1 MNQLNRLFA
10 GRPGA
15 VARPAL
21 SGGSSSGARPFGA
34 YERMLALRYMR
45 SRRSRWLPSAI
56 AGLSV
61 TGITVGVMALIVV
74 MSVMNGM
81 RDEMISKLIG
91 VNGHIFV
98 QPIDTPLTDY
108 RELTKQLKAIP
119 GVTFAFPM
127 VESAAGISSPQQQ
140 TGALV
145 RGVTEEDLKRLPG
158 IVGNVRQGTLEH
170 FDDRD
175 NPGVVLG
182 QRMAET
188 LGVQTGDKV
197 SILTAKG
204 AQTPFGVT
212 PRLKAY
218 PVKAI
223 YQSGLYD
230 FDQLIVFMPLAEAQA
245 FFDRPDEANIIEGF
259 VAHPDKVDDVRAAI
273 VQTVTRPIMLTDWR
287 QRYKSFFDVLKVES
301 DAIFL
306 ILAIIVAVASLL
318 IVQGLILLVKDKGRD
333 IAILRTMGA
342 TRGSILRVFIL
353 TGLSIGAIG
362 AVLGAALGVPL
373 ALQLEDIRAFINRT
387 FGLNLFPADVY
398 HLSQLP
404 SSLDPHEVIGVAIMT
419 LCLSFLA
426 TLYPAWRAARLDP
439 VEALRH
445 E

>member
-1 MNQLNRLFA
+1 MTQLSSFFTRRGA
-10 GRPGA
+10 GAAESATAGSAAAGPG
-15 VARPAL
+15 
-21 SGGSSSGARPFGA
+21 PFGA

-56 AGLSV
+56 AGLSI
-61 TGITVGVMALIVV
+61 TGIAVGVMALIVV

-98 QPIDTPLTDY
+98 QPVDTPLTDY
-108 RELTKQLKAIP
+108 REVTAQLEKIP
-119 GVTFAFPM
+119 GVTLAFPM
-127 VESAAGISSPQQQ
+127 VENAAGISSQQQQ

-145 RGVTEEDLKRLPG
+145 RGVTEADLKRLPG
-158 IVGNVRQGTLEH
+158 IVGNVKQGTLEH
-170 FDDRD
+170 FDDEI
-175 NPGVVLG
+175 GVVLG
-182 QRMAET
+182 QRMAEV
-188 LGVQTGDKV
+188 LGVQVGDKV
-197 SILTAKG
+197 SILTARG
-204 AQTPFGVT
+204 AQTPFGIT

-223 YQSGLYD
+223 FQSGLFD
-230 FDQLIVFMPLAEAQA
+230 FDQLIVFLPLAEAQA
-245 FFDRPDEANIIEGF
+245 FFDRPNEVNIIEGF
-259 VAHPDKVDDVRAAI
+259 VEHPDKVDDVRMAI

-342 TRGSILRVFIL
+342 TRASILRIFIL
-353 TGLSIGAIG
+353 TGLSIGATG
-362 AVLGAALGVPL
+362 AVLGTVLGVAL
-373 ALQLEDIRAFINRT
+373 ALRLEAIRAFVNRV
-387 FGLNLFPADVY
+387 FDLNLFPADIY

-404 SSLDPHEVIGVAIMT
+404 SSLDPHEVAGVAILT

>member
-1 MNQLNRLFA
+1 MTLLNSLFL
-10 GRPGA
+10 R
-15 VARPAL
+15 R
-21 SGGSSSGARPFGA
+21 GGEASGAGSFGAAPFGA
-34 YERMLALRYMR
+34 HERMLALRYLR

-56 AGLSV
+56 AGVSV
-61 TGITVGVMALIVV
+61 TGIAVGVMALIVV

-98 QPIDTPLTDY
+98 QSLDTPLTDY
-108 RELTKQLKAIP
+108 RELTAQLEKIP
-119 GVTFAFPM
+119 GVTLAFPM
-127 VESAAGISSPQQQ
+127 VENPAGISSPQQQ
-140 TGALV
+140 SGALV
-145 RGVTEEDLKRLPG
+145 RGVTEADLKRLPG
-158 IVGNVRQGTLEH
+158 IAGNVRTGTLEN
-170 FDDRD
+170 FEQ
-175 NPGVVLG
+175 NAGVVIG
-182 QRMAET
+182 QRMAEV
-188 LGVQTGDKV
+188 LGVQVGDKV
-197 SILTAKG
+197 SLLTAKG

-223 YQSGLYD
+223 FQSGLFD
-230 FDQLIVFMPLAEAQA
+230 FDQLIVFIPIGEAQA
-245 FFDRPDEANIIEGF
+245 FFDRPDEANIVEGF
-259 VAHPDKVDDVRAAI
+259 VEHPDRVDDVRAAI
-273 VQTVTRPIMLTDWR
+273 AQAIARPVMVTDWR

-306 ILAIIVAVASLL
+306 ILAIIVGVASLL
-318 IVQGLILLVKDKGRD
+318 IVQGLILLVKDKNRD

-342 TRGSILRVFIL
+342 TRGSILRVFVL
-353 TGLSIGAIG
+353 TGLAIGAIG
-362 AVLGAALGVPL
+362 DFLGTALGVPL
-373 ALQLEDIRAFINRT
+373 AMRLEDIRLFINRV
-387 FGLNLFPADVY
+387 FSLNLFPADIY

-404 SSLDPHEVIGVAIMT
+404 SSLDPDEVIGVAILT